1 MLDFASYISYICN
14 VNKDRKYYYLDLNFF
29 NCMNVLVERY
39 QRRKYVNQ
47 PDSQMLYYVRQ
58 KSGTVRVM
66 DVNDTL

>member
-1 MLDFASYISYICN
+1 
-14 VNKDRKYYYLDLNFF
+14 
-29 NCMNVLVERY
+29 MNVLVERY

-66 DVNDTL
+66 DINKLADASKRTHRLQQEM